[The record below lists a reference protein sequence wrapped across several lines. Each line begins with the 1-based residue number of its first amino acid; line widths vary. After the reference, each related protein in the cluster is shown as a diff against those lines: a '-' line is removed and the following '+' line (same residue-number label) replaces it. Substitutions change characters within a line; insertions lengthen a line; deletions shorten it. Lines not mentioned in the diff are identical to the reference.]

1 MFHILVYFWGSIV
14 LNEQVNNMKTRLLY
28 LLLYLYVHV

>member
-14 LNEQVNNMKTRLLY
+14 LNEQVNNMLLY